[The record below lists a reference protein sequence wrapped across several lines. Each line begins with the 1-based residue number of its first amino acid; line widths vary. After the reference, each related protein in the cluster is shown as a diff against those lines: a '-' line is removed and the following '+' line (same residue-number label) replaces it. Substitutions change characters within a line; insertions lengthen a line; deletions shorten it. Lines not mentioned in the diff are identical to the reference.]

1 MSGHRPATLVATVL
15 VAAVLLAGGAGCSG
29 DALERPNIALIVLD
43 TVRADRITCSGDDR
57 VATPYIDALCD
68 RGIFFER
75 VSSTSSWT
83 LPAHASLFTVLF
95 PLQHGATQEHTQLDD
110 GASTLAEI
118 LGAHGYRTFG
128 ASANAVVSVKSGLAR
143 GFDLFAET
151 WRAKRDTPYPP
162 AREHPNFQAVE
173 LLLAELAPGE
183 RFFLFVNYVEAH
195 GPYDPPEPHRSRA
208 LSPRA
213 TSALVDR
220 VSRRGAAK
228 YYLDPSSISP
238 AEFAVL
244 NELYDGEIAYLDE
257 LVGGLLDGLE
267 EGGYLDDTL
276 VIITSDHGENLGDHG
291 HFRHVFSLYG
301 STIRVPLLLLL
312 PGGERAG
319 EVRTESVGLVD
330 VFATILAAAGVTAPE
345 GAVQGRDLLGD
356 LKADEAA
363 PIIAEY
369 YFPLQALGLFQPEAP
384 VINRKVLEP
393 HLRRLR
399 SIEMDGL
406 RLIWSSDGRHQL
418 FDLAA
423 DPDERRNLH
432 GEPRLAEREQRLR
445 ARLDTFVK
453 SGGGPRPLPDEAQRL
468 ATPVGAFEDLDPVS
482 AERLREL
489 GYLPR

>member
-1 MSGHRPATLVATVL
+1 MSGHRPATRVATVL

-57 VATPYIDALCD
+57 VATPHIDALCD
-68 RGIFFER
+68 RGIFFAR

-83 LPAHASLFTVLF
+83 LPAHASLFTGLY
-95 PLQHGATQEHTQLDD
+95 PLQHGATQEHTRLDG

-128 ASANAVVSVKSGLAR
+128 ASANPMVSVKSGLAR

-213 TSALVDR
+213 PSALVDR

-319 EVRTESVGLVD
+319 EVRTESVGLMD
-330 VFATILAAAGVTAPE
+330 VFATILATAGVTAPE

-369 YFPLQALGLFQPEAP
+369 YFPLQALGLFQPEAS
-384 VINRKVLEP
+384 VIDREVLEP

-406 RLIWSSDGRHQL
+406 RLIWSSDGRHEL
-418 FDLAA
+418 FELAE

-445 ARLDTFVK
+445 ARLDAFVEN
-453 SGGGPRPLPDEAQRL
+453 GGGPRPLPDEAQRL
-468 ATPVGAFEDLDPVS
+468 AEPVGAFEDLDPVS
-482 AERLREL
+482 AEMLREL